1 MIKQTCDMLWKE
13 IQEVV
18 APNANKGR
26 QRDKNFRKQDKN
38 VEPKDKSLDSDVF
51 YEKLDAKKRLEREKK
66 IKRKKDQADEIVN
79 NKKSKN
85 TNKKMKNIDWTK
97 GYEGGLFD
105 DDNFYDEFMK

>member
-38 VEPKDKSLDSDVF
+38 VEPKDRSLDSDVY
-51 YEKLDAKKRLEREKK
+51 YE
-66 IKRKKDQADEIVN
+66 N
-79 NKKSKN
+79 
-85 TNKKMKNIDWTK
+85 
-97 GYEGGLFD
+97 
-105 DDNFYDEFMK
+105 